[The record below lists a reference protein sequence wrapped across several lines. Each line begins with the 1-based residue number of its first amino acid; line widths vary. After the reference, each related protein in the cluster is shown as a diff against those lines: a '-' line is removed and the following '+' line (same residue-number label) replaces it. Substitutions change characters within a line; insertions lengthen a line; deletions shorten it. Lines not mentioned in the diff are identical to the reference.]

1 MLTNP
6 IVHIILASVVSA
18 ALAFFMYYRNKES
31 TKVKFLLGFLR
42 FTSIL
47 ALLLLLFNPQIKKVT
62 YESVKTGLPI
72 LVDNSRSITHLEQDE
87 ILEEAYSKLKNNTA
101 LHEQFDVN
109 FFRFGSEVKMLD
121 SLSFSDGQTQI
132 STALESMEQIYKD
145 SNVPILLFTDGNQT
159 SGRDYTYYASQL
171 NREVYP
177 IVLGDTTNYPDL
189 RIDKVTANRFSY
201 LHNDF
206 PVEIRT
212 SIQGT
217 KEATT
222 EIQILHNGQ
231 VIHRKEIVFKDG
243 NTSLFTQIHLPANE
257 LGLQTYELR
266 LKPLEN
272 EKNIKNNAQN
282 FAVDVLD
289 SSGKV
294 ALVSDVI
301 HPDLGAIKRSLE
313 ANSFLEVAQLS
324 VKEAEGKLAAY
335 NLVILYQPE
344 LNADVLLREIE
355 TQDLHV
361 LYITGL
367 HANWDVLNQQQQAF
381 SKRTSRHSDVVQGHL
396 DPAFDLFLFE
406 NINFNQLAPLETQ
419 FGMLEMKVPHTV
431 VLEQFISGQRSG
443 TPLLAVYEEGKA
455 KRGILDAQ
463 GIWRWR
469 SGVYSKEKSFE
480 SFDSF
485 MQGLVQY
492 LASTQQKTRLQVH
505 YENFYYQNTQ
515 AKIRAQ
521 YFDSNYQLNRDAG
534 LEIKLF
540 KGDTLI
546 KDIPMMPS
554 GLYQETALD
563 DLEQASYTFKITE
576 SISKETVIGEFEI
589 LAYDLEEKFTRAN
602 IEDLQKLADITEAKV
617 IFIDDLD
624 EFIQTLMKQN
634 KYQIKEREVVKT
646 ESLITFQFLLAILL
660 TSLAL
665 EWFLRKYFGLL

>member
-1 MLTNP
+1 M
-6 IVHIILASVVSA
+6 VSA

-31 TKVKFLLGFLR
+31 TKVKLLLGFLR
-42 FTSIL
+42 FCSIL
-47 ALLLLLFNPQIKKVT
+47 VLLLLLFNPKVKKTT

-72 LVDNSRSITHLEQDE
+72 LLDNSRSISHLEQNKH
-87 ILEEAYSKLKNNTA
+87 LEDAHAYLKSNTA
-101 LHEQFDVN
+101 LQEHFDVS
-109 FFRFGSEVKMLD
+109 FFRFGSEVKVLD
-121 SLSFSDGQTQI
+121 SLSFSDGETQI
-132 STALESMEQIYKD
+132 TNALEAIDQIYKD
-145 SNVPILLFTDGNQT
+145 TNAPVLLFTDGNQT
-159 SGRDYTYYASQL
+159 SGRDYTYYASQV

-177 IVLGDTTNYPDL
+177 VVLGDTTNYPDL

-206 PVEIRT
+206 PVEIQT
-212 SIQGT
+212 SIHGVD
-217 KEATT
+217 EASS
-222 EIQILHNGQ
+222 EIQILHKGR
-231 VIHRKEIVFKDG
+231 VVHREAIRFQDG

-266 LKPLEN
+266 LKPLDE
-272 EKNIKNNAQN
+272 EKNRMNNAQN

-294 ALVSDVI
+294 ALVSDII

-313 ANSFLEVAQLS
+313 ANSFLEVELLS
-324 VKEAEGKLAAY
+324 VKEAEGKLAGY

-344 LNADVLLREIE
+344 QQADLLLREIE
-355 TQDLHV
+355 TQELPV
-361 LYITGL
+361 LYIAGL
-367 HANWDVLNQQQQAF
+367 HANWNVLNQQQLAF
-381 SKRTSRHSDVVQGHL
+381 SKKTSQHADAVQGHL

-406 NINFNQLAPLETQ
+406 NINFDQLSPLETQ

-431 VLEQFISGQRSG
+431 VLEQYISGQRSG
-443 TPLLAVYEEGKA
+443 TPLLAVYEDGNVN
-455 KRGILDAQ
+455 RGILDAQ

-469 SGVYSKEKSFE
+469 SGVYEKDKSFE
-480 SFDSF
+480 AFDSF

-492 LASTQQKTRLQVH
+492 LASTEQKTRLQVH

-534 LEIKLF
+534 LEIKIF
-540 KGDTLI
+540 KGDTLV
-546 KDIPMMPS
+546 KKQPMLPS

-563 DLEQASYTFKITE
+563 ELEEASYTFRITE
-576 SISKETVIGEFEI
+576 SNSKESTTGEFEI
-589 LAYDLEEKFTRAN
+589 LAFDIEEKFIRAD
-602 IEDLQKLADITEAKV
+602 IESLQKLADVTEARV
-617 IFIDDLD
+617 LFIDEL
-624 EFIQTLMKQN
+624 EGFIHSLMEQN
-634 KYQIKEREVVKT
+634 KYQIKEREIVKT
-646 ESLITFQFLLAILL
+646 EALISLQVLLVLLL